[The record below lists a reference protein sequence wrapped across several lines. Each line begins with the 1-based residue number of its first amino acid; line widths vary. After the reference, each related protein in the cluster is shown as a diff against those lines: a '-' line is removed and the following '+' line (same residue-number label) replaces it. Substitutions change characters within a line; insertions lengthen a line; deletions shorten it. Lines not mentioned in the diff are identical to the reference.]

1 MSVLARRSSVRL
13 LAILLTAFAV
23 FVGSACSSDDG
34 NNDAGDGDTT
44 TDAAVEDSGDADDQ
58 DDSEDATDED
68 SDIPEADHAA
78 YGYRI
83 SGEPGTSIT
92 IKGELD
98 LGLGEQQKQP
108 LEQTWVLQDQA
119 IGLLFNTMAIGG
131 ELSFDVSEDGLATV
145 EIIHGP
151 MIEFGADVSQL
162 DDHEVIAFANDVTN
176 GTVDL
181 TFP

>member
-1 MSVLARRSSVRL
+1 MSALARRSTVRL
-13 LAILLTAFAV
+13 LAVLFAAFAV
-23 FVGSACSSDDG
+23 FVGSACSDDDA
-34 NNDAGDGDTT
+34 NNDAGDGDR
-44 TDAAVEDSGDADDQ
+44 TDAAVEDSGDDDAQ
-58 DDSEDATDED
+58 DDADEATEDD
-68 SDIPEADHAA
+68 SDIPAAEHSA

-98 LGLGEQQKQP
+98 LGLGEQQMQP

-162 DDHEVIAFANDVTN
+162 DDHEVIAFANDVSN